1 MRNIILAFFLLS
13 GTCAGGQTVVSNE
26 NKKATSLKK
35 LDFIALSE
43 NNDSLIALVNLFF
56 RKRNDANKAIWIGAG
71 SLVLTPLI
79 GAAAAIDA
87 GLSGKNDPSAK
98 THAIV
103 VAGVVMFYMASGIGI
118 YYRIKYSRKTLLRLI
133 QDFHSGKPLPN
144 SWVVRL
150 KERDFTVTNTL

>member
-1 MRNIILAFFLLS
+1 MRNIMLAFFLLT
-13 GTCAGGQTVVSNE
+13 GTCADGQTVVSYE

-43 NNDSLIALVNLFF
+43 KNDSLIALVNLFF

-71 SLVLTPLI
+71 SLVITPLI
-79 GAAAAIDA
+79 GATTAIGA
-87 GLSGKNDPSAK
+87 GLSGKDDPSEK
-98 THAIV
+98 TQAIV
-103 VAGVVMFYMASGIGI
+103 VAGVVVFYLASGIGV

-150 KERDFTVTNTL
+150 KEKDFARTNTL